1 MVKYECFRCGYVN
14 KIKSNFIK
22 HLNRKFTCKPK
33 IKDISI
39 EEINKYYFNCLK
51 KKCNQNEPK
60 PSQNEPKPNQN
71 EPKPSQNEHSAYKK
85 INNFNTINNI
95 CFFCKKQYIHKQSL
109 NRHLKKGC
117 KKQIIQDEYLNLKK
131 LVDLL
136 NKKLEFNKKIIDEK
150 LKIQKKELKKEFYK

>member
-1 MVKYECFRCGYVN
+1 MVKYECFRCGYTN

-60 PSQNEPKPNQN
+60 PSQNE
-71 EPKPSQNEHSAYKK
+71 HSAYKK

-109 NRHLKKGC
+109 NRHLKK
-117 KKQIIQDEYLNLKK
+117 
-131 LVDLL
+131 VS
-136 NKKLEFNKKIIDEK
+136 
-150 LKIQKKELKKEFYK
+150 